1 MLKIITPTSKPAI
14 VEWEIKPE
22 TTWLGSS
29 LKELFLYKDLLLR
42 MVRKDFLSSYQQTLL
57 GPLWIIINPL
67 LTVLTY
73 VLIFSRVLSLSTE
86 GIPAF
91 VFYLSG
97 ITLWNLFSELLLG
110 TSYVF
115 SQNIDIFSK
124 VYFPRLIAPLSTLLL
139 NLYRFGIQFIIF
151 LIVLIYTYSSG
162 QAVFNIRYVFLAI
175 PIVIITAGMGFGAGL
190 IFSVITIKYKDV
202 LNLLNVLVRLL
213 MFVCPIFFT
222 LSAIPEKIK
231 WFAKINPLSSLF
243 EIFRFAFFGVGH
255 IGIFSFLYS
264 LLCMFFLMITGIL
277 LFNKWG
283 DKLIDII

>member
-1 MLKIITPTSKPAI
+1 MSKIITPTTKPAI
-14 VEWEIKPE
+14 FEWEIKPE
-22 TTWLGSS
+22 TTWSGSS
-29 LKELFLYKDLLLR
+29 LKELFLYKDLLFR

-57 GPLWIIINPL
+57 GPLWIIVNPL
-67 LTVLTY
+67 LTVVIY
-73 VLIFSRVLSLSTE
+73 VLIFSRVLSLSTD

-91 VFYLSG
+91 VFYLAG

-110 TSYVF
+110 TSYAF

-124 VYFPRLIAPLSTLLL
+124 VYFPRLIAPLSILLL

-151 LIVLIYTYSSG
+151 LIVLIYTYFNG
-162 QAVFNIRYVFLAI
+162 QAVFNITHVLIAI
-175 PIVIITAGMGFGAGL
+175 PIIIITAGMGFGAGL

-202 LNLLNVLVRLL
+202 LNLLNVLIRLL
-213 MFVCPIFFT
+213 MFVCPIFFSQ
-222 LSAIPEKIK
+222 SAIPDKIK

-243 EIFRFAFFGVGH
+243 EIFRFAFFG
-255 IGIFSFLYS
+255 IGQVDLIPYLYS
-264 LLCMFFLMITGIL
+264 IFCMILLLAAGIS